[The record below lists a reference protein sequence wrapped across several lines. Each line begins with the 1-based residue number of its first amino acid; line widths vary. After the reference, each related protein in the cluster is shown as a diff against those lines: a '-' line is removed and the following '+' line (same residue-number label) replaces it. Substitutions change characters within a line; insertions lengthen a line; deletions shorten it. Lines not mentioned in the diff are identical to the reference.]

1 MLKTVSLH
9 GTRKG
14 GTCDKNPDP
23 CAATEKSAII
33 ENPMHIAT
41 THRNADFDGLASIV
55 AITLLYPGTVAVCP
69 KSVNPNVHRFLS
81 LHKTSFD
88 IILAGEV
95 KLDEVKRLIVA
106 DTNQW
111 RRIERLDQLRDRETV
126 EVLLWDHHMG
136 IGDINPHWQCVEK
149 IGATITLLA
158 RELRAQQVPLTPLQA
173 TLFLIGLYEDTG
185 QLTFSST
192 TPEDARAAAFLL
204 EQGADLTI
212 AVDFLNMAYGEVQKK
227 VLFRLMRDAELYDM
241 KGKRV
246 GLGVV
251 HINKHVELAMV
262 VQLYG
267 KIVNADAVFV
277 IFVNEGGGYFII
289 GRSATPEID
298 VNAILQRFGGGGH
311 PGAGSAT
318 INETTMPPGEIRYK
332 LVAALNEVQRGGALV
347 ADMMSFP
354 VTTVDPS
361 TPMYEIQQLMEAE
374 KIRGVV
380 VEEDDRLQGIVVLW
394 DLKKLRLRKQWNS
407 PVKAFMNRQVT
418 TIPPDALASEAA
430 ELMVRK
436 NIGHLP
442 VVQGEKVIGI
452 VTRTDIINYLYGM
465 LPA

>member
-1 MLKTVSLH
+1 
-9 GTRKG
+9 
-14 GTCDKNPDP
+14 
-23 CAATEKSAII
+23 
-33 ENPMHIAT
+33 MHIAT
-41 THRNADFDGLASIV
+41 THRNTDFDGLASII
-55 AITLLYPGTVAVCP
+55 AATLLYPGTIAVCP
-69 KSVNPNVHRFLS
+69 KNVNPNVHRFLS

-88 IILAGEV
+88 IVLAGEIKPEDV
-95 KLDEVKRLIVA
+95 TRLVVV

-111 RRIERLDQLRDRETV
+111 RRLDRVDPLRNREDV
-126 EVLLWDHHMG
+126 ELLLWDHHLG

-149 IGATITLLA
+149 IGATITLLV
-158 RELRAQQVPLTPLQA
+158 RELKAQKIVLTPLQA

-192 TPEDARAAAFLL
+192 TPEDARAAAYLL

-212 AVDFLNMAYGEVQKK
+212 VVDFLNMAYGEVQKK
-227 VLFRLMRDAELYDM
+227 VLFRLMRDAEQHEI

-251 HINKHVELAMV
+251 RINKHVELAMV

-277 IFVNEGGGYFII
+277 IFVNEDGGYFVI
-289 GRSATPEID
+289 GRSGIPEID

-318 INETTMPPGEIRYK
+318 INDTSISPGEIRQK
-332 LVAALNEVQRGGALV
+332 ILAALHEVQRGGALV

-354 VTTVDPS
+354 VTAVDPG
-361 TPMYEIQQLMEAE
+361 TPMTQIQKIMEE
-374 KIRGVV
+374 KKIRGVV
-380 VEEDDRLQGIVVLW
+380 VEEQDRLQGIVVLW
-394 DLKKLRLRKQWNS
+394 DLKKLRLEKQWKS
-407 PVKAFMNRQVT
+407 PVKAFMNRKVT

-430 ELMVRK
+430 ELMVQK

-452 VTRTDIINYLYGM
+452 VTRTDVINYLYGM

>member
-1 MLKTVSLH
+1 MQ
-9 GTRKG
+9 
-14 GTCDKNPDP
+14 
-23 CAATEKSAII
+23 
-33 ENPMHIAT
+33 IAT
-41 THRNADFDGLASIV
+41 THRNTDFDGLASIV
-55 AITLLYPGTVAVCP
+55 AATLLYPGTVAVCP
-69 KSVNPNVHRFLS
+69 KNVNPNVHRFLS

-95 KLDEVKRLIVA
+95 DPEAVNRLIVV

-111 RRIERLDQLRDRETV
+111 RRLDRVDCLRGRDNV
-126 EVLLWDHHMG
+126 EVVLWDHHMG
-136 IGDINPHWQCVEK
+136 LGDIQPTWQCVEK
-149 IGATITLLA
+149 IGATITLLV
-158 RELRAQQVPLTPLQA
+158 REIRERKLALTPLQA
-173 TLFLIGLYEDTG
+173 TLYLIGLYEDTG

-212 AVDFLNMAYGEVQKK
+212 AVDFLNMAYGEMQKK
-227 VLFRLMRDAELYDM
+227 VLFRLMRDAEQHDI
-241 KGKRV
+241 KGKKV
-246 GLGVV
+246 GIGVV
-251 HINKHVELAMV
+251 HIDKHVELSMV

-289 GRSATPEID
+289 GRSSTPEIN
-298 VNAILQRFGGGGH
+298 VNNMLQRFGGGGH

-318 INETTMPPGEIRYK
+318 ITDTKMTPVEVRQKII
-332 LVAALNEVQRGGALV
+332 AALHEMQRGAALV

-354 VTTVDPS
+354 VTTVSPETTMDQ
-361 TPMYEIQQLMEAE
+361 IRHIMEE
-374 KIRGVV
+374 ERIRGVLV
-380 VEEDDRLQGIVVLW
+380 AENECLRGIVVLW
-394 DLKKLRLRKQWNS
+394 DLKKLRLNKQWNS

-418 TIPPDALASEAA
+418 TIAPDALASEAA
-430 ELMVRK
+430 ELMVQK

-465 LPA
+465 LPT

>member
-1 MLKTVSLH
+1 MQIT
-9 GTRKG
+9 
-14 GTCDKNPDP
+14 
-23 CAATEKSAII
+23 
-33 ENPMHIAT
+33 T
-41 THRNADFDGLASIV
+41 THKNTDFDGLASII
-55 AITLLYPGTVAVCP
+55 AATLLYPGAVAVCP
-69 KSVNPNVHRFLS
+69 KNVNPNVQRFLS

-88 IILAGEV
+88 IILAREV
-95 KLDEVKRLIVA
+95 DPASVTRMVVT

-111 RRIERLDQLRDRETV
+111 RRLEGMGQLKDRDDV
-126 EVLLWDHHMG
+126 EIFLWDHHLG
-136 IGDINPHWQCVEK
+136 IGDISPQWQCVEK
-149 IGATITLLA
+149 IGATITLLL
-158 RELRAQQVPLTPLQA
+158 REIQRQVLDLTPLQA
-173 TLFLIGLYEDTG
+173 TLFLLGLYEDTG

-192 TPEDARAAAFLL
+192 TPEDVRAAAFLL

-227 VLFRLMRDAELYDM
+227 VLFRLMRDAEQEDI

-246 GLGVV
+246 DIGVV
-251 HINKHVELAMV
+251 TINKHVELAMV

-277 IFVNEGGGYFII
+277 IFVNESGGFFVI
-289 GRSATPEID
+289 GRSSVPEIN
-298 VNAILQRFGGGGH
+298 VNTVLQRFGGGGH

-318 INETTMPPGEIRYK
+318 INGVAITAGEIRHK
-332 LVAALNEVQRGGALV
+332 IIAALHEVQLGGALV

-354 VTTVDPS
+354 VTTVAPD
-361 TPMYEIQQLMEAE
+361 TPMHEVRHIMEE
-374 KIRGVV
+374 ERIRGVV
-380 VEEDDRLQGIVVLW
+380 VEEDDRLLGIVVLW

-407 PVKAFMNRQVT
+407 PVKAFMNRSVT
-418 TIPPDALASEAA
+418 TISPDAAADEAA
-430 ELMVRK
+430 DLMVRK